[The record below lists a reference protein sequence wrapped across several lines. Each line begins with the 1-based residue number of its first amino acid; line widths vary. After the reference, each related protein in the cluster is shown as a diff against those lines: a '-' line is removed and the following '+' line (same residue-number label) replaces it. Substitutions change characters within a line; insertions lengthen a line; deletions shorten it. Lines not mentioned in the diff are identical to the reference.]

1 MRRHATRGQSLG
13 EYAILFAIVLGAAI
27 AIQNIVKTR
36 LQGAVIGV
44 SDAYTVAATGAGGY
58 GAMGVNATTA
68 SNSASNTGY
77 AMSTATTGSVTLDSN
92 GTTTRT
98 ETW

>member
-44 SDAYTVAATGAGGY
+44 SDAYTNAATGAGGY
-58 GAMGVNATTA
+58 GAMGVNATTDSA
-68 SNSASNTGY
+68 SNSGTNYGMTS
-77 AMSTATTGSVTLDSN
+77 ATTGTVTLGSSGN
-92 GTTTRT
+92 TNRT